1 MSRIWQF
8 PKKVLSLHTNM
19 KTSKIAYYIGLAI
32 SLSTLLNACGIQARI
47 KKADKQY
54 AIGEYYEAA
63 EKYRSAYRKVKAK
76 DKQTR
81 AYVAF
86 QQAECY
92 RAINNSKA
100 ANAYKNAIR
109 NNYPDSIVYLHYA
122 QVLHYQ
128 GKYKEAQAN
137 YQIYLEAH
145 PDNYV
150 AQGGR
155 FACQQIEAW
164 KKQPSRYK
172 IAPAKDFNANRASSF
187 APAFIGDDADAVM
200 FTSNRTTGNKK
211 NKQHSSITGTPV
223 NALYSTRK
231 NAAGKW
237 EEIEKAEGLADGAS
251 SDAGEEKEE
260 GLTMQAGGD
269 SPPDYGICCFTADGK
284 TMYFTYSKPVKDS
297 DQGAKIYVS
306 NRASGTWGEPQEVK
320 LFADSTISCGH
331 PSLSA
336 NGDTLYFSS
345 DAPNGFG
352 GKDLYFAESTGDG
365 WGNVTNLGKTINTAG
380 DEMYPTIRHDGTL
393 YFASNGHPG
402 YGGLDIFKAEPQDTT
417 WLLYNMGTPFNSA
430 NDDFGITFAGGSENG
445 FFSTNRSAAGQRSK
459 AGFDQIYSF
468 TLPEMVFLAEGNV
481 LDNNGEHISDATLRM
496 VGTDGTN
503 AKVQVRRDGT
513 YKLKLNKD
521 VRYVMLVTAR
531 GYLNQKQEI
540 NTFGLKDSKTYTQ
553 DFTLTPIS
561 KPVAMDNIF
570 YEFGKWDLTPAS
582 ETGLNTLIKL
592 LQDNPNITIELSAH
606 TDRVGNAADNKI
618 LSEKRAKSVVDYL
631 IAHGIEK
638 ERLTPVGYGKERPVV
653 ADKALHD
660 KYNFIPVEQVLDE
673 AFIDS
678 LTPDQQEICNQINRR
693 TEFKVL
699 KTTYKLY

>member
-1 MSRIWQF
+1 
-8 PKKVLSLHTNM
+8 M
-19 KTSKIAYYIGLAI
+19 KARNILYILIAL
-32 SLSTLLNACGIQARI
+32 LSTLQILPSCSVQARI
-47 KKADKQY
+47 KKADKKY
-54 AIGEYYEAA
+54 AIGEYYDAA
-63 EKYRSAYRKVKAK
+63 EMYRSAYRKVKSK
-76 DKQTR
+76 DKKTR

-86 QQAECY
+86 QQGECY
-92 RAINNSKA
+92 RAINHVQA

-109 NNYPDSIVYLHYA
+109 NKYQDSIVYLHYA

-128 GKYKEAQAN
+128 GKYKEAQQN

-145 PDNYV
+145 PDSYV
-150 AQGGR
+150 AQGGN
-155 FACQQIEAW
+155 FACQQIDAW
-164 KKQPSRYK
+164 KKQASRYK
-172 IAPAKDFNANRASSF
+172 ISPAKEFNEKRTSNF
-187 APAFIGDDADAVM
+187 APAFIGNDADAVM
-200 FTSNRTTGNKK
+200 FTSNRTANKK
-211 NKQHSSITGTPV
+211 NKQNSSITGTPM
-223 NALYSTRK
+223 NTLYSTRK

-237 EEIEKAEGLADGAS
+237 EEITKAEGLTAEGGE
-251 SDAGEEKEE
+251 GEEASAEEEE
-260 GLTMQAGGD
+260 GMSMQAGGD
-269 SPPDYGICCFTADGK
+269 AAPDYGVCCFTADGK

-336 NGDTLYFSS
+336 NGDTLYFCS
-345 DAPNGFG
+345 DAPDGFG

-380 DEMYPTIRHDGTL
+380 DEMYPTIRANGTL

-417 WLLYNMGTPFNSA
+417 WVLYNMGAPFNSA
-430 NDDFGITFAGGSENG
+430 NDDFGITFAGESENG
-445 FFSTNRSAAGQRSK
+445 FFSSNRPSGQRGRAS
-459 AGFDQIYSF
+459 FDQIYSF
-468 TLPEMVFLAEGNV
+468 VLPELVFLVEGNV
-481 LDNNGEHISDATLRM
+481 LDNNGEHLSDATLRL

-521 VRYVMLVTAR
+521 VQYVMLATAR
-531 GYLNQKQEI
+531 GYLNQKQEL
-540 NTFGLKDSKTYTQ
+540 NTLELKDSKTYTQ
-553 DFTLTPIS
+553 DFTLAPIS
-561 KPVAMDNIF
+561 KPVTMDNIF

-606 TDRVGNAADNKI
+606 TDRVGNAASNKT

-660 KYNFIPVEQVLDE
+660 KYKFIPVEQVLDE
-673 AFIDS
+673 EFIDS

-693 TEFKVL
+693 TEFRVL

>member
-1 MSRIWQF
+1 
-8 PKKVLSLHTNM
+8 M
-19 KTSKIAYYIGLAI
+19 KTRHLLYSLIALIGLLPI
-32 SLSTLLNACGIQARI
+32 VTSCSVQARI
-47 KKADKQY
+47 KKADKKY
-54 AIGEYYEAA
+54 AIGEYYDAGEM
-63 EKYRSAYRKVKAK
+63 YRSTYRKVKPK
-76 DKQTR
+76 DKKTR

-86 QQAECY
+86 QQGECY

-100 ANAYKNAIR
+100 ANAYKSAIR
-109 NNYPDSIVYLHYA
+109 NKYQDSIVYLRYA

-128 GKYKEAQAN
+128 GKYKEAQQN

-145 PDNYV
+145 PDSYV
-150 AQGGR
+150 AQGGN
-155 FACQQIEAW
+155 FACQQINEW
-164 KKQPSRYK
+164 KKQSSRYK
-172 IAPAKDFNANRASSF
+172 VSLAKEFNAKRTSSF
-187 APAFIGDDADAVM
+187 APAFIGTDADAIM

-211 NKQHSSITGTPV
+211 TKQSSSITGTPV

-237 EEIEKAEGLADGAS
+237 EEVEKAEGLTAEGGEGTEES
-251 SDAGEEKEE
+251 GEGEEGME
-260 GLTMQAGGD
+260 MQAGGD
-269 SPPDYGICCFTADGK
+269 ATPDYGICCFTADGK
-284 TMYFTYSKPVKDS
+284 TMYFTYSKPVKGS

-336 NGDTLYFSS
+336 NGDTLYFVS
-345 DAPNGFG
+345 DAPDGFG
-352 GKDLYFAESTGDG
+352 GKDLYFAETVGDG

-380 DEMYPTIRHDGTL
+380 DEMYPTIRANGTL

-417 WLLYNMGTPFNSA
+417 WLLYNMGAPFNTA
-430 NDDFGITFAGGSENG
+430 NDDFGITFAGDTENG
-445 FFSTNRSAAGQRSK
+445 FFSSNRPAAGRRGK

-468 TLPEMVFLAEGNV
+468 ILPEMVFLVEGKV
-481 LDNNGEHISDATLRM
+481 LDNNGEHISDATLRL

-513 YKLKLNKD
+513 YKLKLSKD
-521 VRYVMLVTAR
+521 VRYVMLATAR
-531 GYLNQKQEI
+531 GYLNQKQEL
-540 NTFGLKDSKTYTQ
+540 NTLELKDSKTYTQ
-553 DFTLTPIS
+553 DFTLAPIS

-606 TDRVGNAADNKI
+606 TDRVGNAAANKT

-660 KYNFIPVEQVLDE
+660 KYKFIPVEQVLDE